1 MDIHAHA
8 LLPDRFGDLG
18 AHERFRPSFARLGK
32 TERIVV
38 DGKPLL
44 PDVNPRLYN
53 VEARLRDLE
62 GWAGGA
68 PVFQVLSPPPFTF
81 LYDLPP
87 KAGITLARAQNDAI
101 ASLVEEH
108 PVRFAALATLPM
120 QDPGAAVE
128 EMDRAVRALG
138 MKGVEVGTNV
148 DGRDLDLPEFRQVF
162 RRAQELGVPVLVH
175 AHARPTYW
183 SVLKDY
189 YLGNPLGYPM
199 ETTIAVARLILGG
212 VCEEFPRLRFLTVH
226 GGGFIPY
233 QWGRLQQVYAY
244 REEARA
250 RISKPP
256 DTYLDRFHFDSLL
269 HTIEALQYLVKWAGA
284 GRVLL
289 GSDYPFPMGDDKAVE
304 RVRALKLPRAD
315 EGAVLHRN
323 AEALLNLKR

>member
-1 MDIHAHA
+1 VDVHAHA

-18 AHERFRPSFARLGK
+18 HHERYSPSFVRMGK
-32 TERIVV
+32 AERIVV
-38 DGKPLL
+38 DGKPQP
-44 PDVNPRLYN
+44 PDVDPRLYN
-53 VEARLRDLE
+53 VQARLKDLE
-62 GWAGGA
+62 RWGGGF

-81 LYDLPP
+81 LYDLPA
-87 KAGITLARAQNDAI
+87 KAGIALARAQNDAI

-108 PVRFAALATLPM
+108 PEHFAALATLPM
-120 QDPGAAVE
+120 QDPEAAVE
-128 EMDRAVRALG
+128 EMDRAVRDLG
-138 MKGVEVGTNV
+138 MKGLEIGTNV
-148 DGRDLDLPEFRQVF
+148 EGRDLDFPEFRPVF
-162 RRAQELGVPVLVH
+162 RRAQDLGVPLLVH
-175 AHARPTYW
+175 THARPTYW
-183 SVLKDY
+183 NVLKDY

-233 QWGRLQQVYAY
+233 QWGRLQQVYGY

-250 RISKPP
+250 RITKAP
-256 DTYLDRFHFDSLL
+256 DTYLGRFHFDSLL
-269 HTIEALQYLVKWAGA
+269 HTTEALQYLVGWAGA

-304 RVRALKLPRAD
+304 RVQALKLSEAD

-323 AEALLNLKR
+323 AEALLNLKL